1 MEKIMVETEIQ
12 ITAADLYDYML
23 MHTYNSASGIIG
35 STVGALCFVAAFLTQ
50 KWLLLIAGAIILIY
64 LPMTLWTKSKLQ
76 WSANEAFQKPL
87 RYVLDD
93 TGVTVSQGEISES
106 QSWENMV
113 KAVSTTRSIVLYTSS
128 RNASIFPKA
137 QLGDQ
142 KAALIEVIST
152 HMPANKV
159 KIRS

>member
-1 MEKIMVETEIQ
+1 MVEVDVQ
-12 ITAADLYDYML
+12 VTAKDLYDYVL
-23 MHTYNSASGIIG
+23 MHTYNSPSGIIG
-35 STVGALCFVAAFLTQ
+35 STAGALCVVAGFCTQ
-50 KWLLLIAGAIILIY
+50 KWALLIAGVIVLLY

-76 WSANEAFQKPL
+76 WSANVAFQQPL
-87 RYVLDD
+87 HYVLDD
-93 TGVTVSQGEISES
+93 NGITVSQGEASES
-106 QSWENMV
+106 QAWEDMV
-113 KAVSTTRSIVLYTSS
+113 KAVSTTRSIILYTSG

-152 HMPANKV
+152 HMAPGKV